1 MYSASTDRPQPP
13 PNAGNIVRFGVIGF
27 IALLIVLVVGKPAVA
42 LYMNIG
48 EFDDQ
53 FTRPLFYSLVSAV
66 ILGII
71 ALVRVNIVSRSSIFW
86 YAISTL
92 ITFASSAQNQ
102 NIQNIQAYRK
112 YKLGRISF
120 VVWQITKILLFG
132 AFFTNILFGF
142 AAMEFIGG
150 DYLGIENIAQLFT
163 LPFVTPPAD
172 TAYGTDIV
180 VPMIP
185 ALLLLIPPLLGAIGL
200 RLLLYLGVHHILGI
214 LTSYIQGESKP
225 NYRKY
230 VSAMEGIVGI
240 GIIWSGFNLFFTSDI
255 DYNTRYTIAGFLL
268 TGSALIVFAAMDRMR
283 SRVLTHMM
291 PKDVLLRIV
300 VIAIIGISVGGI
312 VACKK

>member
-180 VPMIP
+180 VPMICVTF
-185 ALLLLIPPLLGAIGL
+185 A
-200 RLLLYLGVHHILGI
+200 
-214 LTSYIQGESKP
+214 
-225 NYRKY
+225 
-230 VSAMEGIVGI
+230 
-240 GIIWSGFNLFFTSDI
+240 
-255 DYNTRYTIAGFLL
+255 YTTCAWGNW
-268 TGSALIVFAAMDRMR
+268 TA
-283 SRVLTHMM
+283 
-291 PKDVLLRIV
+291 
-300 VIAIIGISVGGI
+300 IAIIPWSAPHTRNTYLVHTRRIKCTKLSKVFS
-312 VACKK
+312 

>member
-132 AFFTNILFGF
+132 AFFTNI
-142 AAMEFIGG
+142 AI
-150 DYLGIENIAQLFT
+150 NILSKF
-163 LPFVTPPAD
+163 
-172 TAYGTDIV
+172 
-180 VPMIP
+180 
-185 ALLLLIPPLLGAIGL
+185 
-200 RLLLYLGVHHILGI
+200 
-214 LTSYIQGESKP
+214 SYMNSH
-225 NYRKY
+225 Y
-230 VSAMEGIVGI
+230 VC
-240 GIIWSGFNLFFTSDI
+240 NL
-255 DYNTRYTIAGFLL
+255 
-268 TGSALIVFAAMDRMR
+268 
-283 SRVLTHMM
+283 
-291 PKDVLLRIV
+291 
-300 VIAIIGISVGGI
+300 
-312 VACKK
+312 CKKLKI

>member
-1 MYSASTDRPQPP
+1 MWLVLYSASTDRPQPP

-112 YKLGRISF
+112 YKLGQSF
-120 VVWQITKILLFG
+120 VVWQDNYFCLVHFSQTYYLDLPPWNLSAESIL
-132 AFFTNILFGF
+132 A
-142 AAMEFIGG
+142 
-150 DYLGIENIAQLFT
+150 
-163 LPFVTPPAD
+163 
-172 TAYGTDIV
+172 
-180 VPMIP
+180 
-185 ALLLLIPPLLGAIGL
+185 
-200 RLLLYLGVHHILGI
+200 
-214 LTSYIQGESKP
+214 
-225 NYRKY
+225 
-230 VSAMEGIVGI
+230 
-240 GIIWSGFNLFFTSDI
+240 
-255 DYNTRYTIAGFLL
+255 
-268 TGSALIVFAAMDRMR
+268 
-283 SRVLTHMM
+283 
-291 PKDVLLRIV
+291 
-300 VIAIIGISVGGI
+300 
-312 VACKK
+312 

>member
-1 MYSASTDRPQPP
+1 MWLVLYSASTDRPQPP

-163 LPFVTPPAD
+163 LPFVVLLQLITNGSVIQLGMFSIAKITPPINSCANPNSMFVKNAPNKSIFVICH
-172 TAYGTDIV
+172 TTNEIR
-180 VPMIP
+180 PS
-185 ALLLLIPPLLGAIGL
+185 
-200 RLLLYLGVHHILGI
+200 LY
-214 LTSYIQGESKP
+214 
-225 NYRKY
+225 
-230 VSAMEGIVGI
+230 
-240 GIIWSGFNLFFTSDI
+240 
-255 DYNTRYTIAGFLL
+255 FL
-268 TGSALIVFAAMDRMR
+268 
-283 SRVLTHMM
+283 
-291 PKDVLLRIV
+291 
-300 VIAIIGISVGGI
+300 
-312 VACKK
+312 

>member
-112 YKLGRISF
+112 YKLSNLVCSVADYENTF
-120 VVWQITKILLFG
+120 VWCIFHKHTIWICLTKPFG
-132 AFFTNILFGF
+132 HWF
-142 AAMEFIGG
+142 EFI
-150 DYLGIENIAQLFT
+150 
-163 LPFVTPPAD
+163 P
-172 TAYGTDIV
+172 
-180 VPMIP
+180 
-185 ALLLLIPPLLGAIGL
+185 
-200 RLLLYLGVHHILGI
+200 
-214 LTSYIQGESKP
+214 
-225 NYRKY
+225 
-230 VSAMEGIVGI
+230 
-240 GIIWSGFNLFFTSDI
+240 
-255 DYNTRYTIAGFLL
+255 
-268 TGSALIVFAAMDRMR
+268 
-283 SRVLTHMM
+283 VLTFKHFCE
-291 PKDVLLRIV
+291 K
-300 VIAIIGISVGGI
+300 VISYF
-312 VACKK
+312 

>member
-1 MYSASTDRPQPP
+1 MWLVLYSASTDRPQPP

-112 YKLGRISF
+112 YAISF
-120 VVWQITKILLFG
+120 VMCPKQVYAKVT
-132 AFFTNILFGF
+132 F
-142 AAMEFIGG
+142 AESHLPCGMI
-150 DYLGIENIAQLFT
+150 QLEELQT
-163 LPFVTPPAD
+163 EA
-172 TAYGTDIV
+172 
-180 VPMIP
+180 
-185 ALLLLIPPLLGAIGL
+185 
-200 RLLLYLGVHHILGI
+200 
-214 LTSYIQGESKP
+214 
-225 NYRKY
+225 
-230 VSAMEGIVGI
+230 
-240 GIIWSGFNLFFTSDI
+240 
-255 DYNTRYTIAGFLL
+255 
-268 TGSALIVFAAMDRMR
+268 
-283 SRVLTHMM
+283 
-291 PKDVLLRIV
+291 
-300 VIAIIGISVGGI
+300 
-312 VACKK
+312 

>member
-1 MYSASTDRPQPP
+1 MWLVLYSASTDRPQPP

-142 AAMEFIGG
+142 AAMEFIWRRLSWHRKHCPTVSLKRWVCFLCQ
-150 DYLGIENIAQLFT
+150 DNLRHIPWRQIQIVCLYAPNKSI
-163 LPFVTPPAD
+163 FVICHTRD
-172 TAYGTDIV
+172 
-180 VPMIP
+180 
-185 ALLLLIPPLLGAIGL
+185 
-200 RLLLYLGVHHILGI
+200 
-214 LTSYIQGESKP
+214 
-225 NYRKY
+225 
-230 VSAMEGIVGI
+230 SA
-240 GIIWSGFNLFFTSDI
+240 
-255 DYNTRYTIAGFLL
+255 
-268 TGSALIVFAAMDRMR
+268 
-283 SRVLTHMM
+283 
-291 PKDVLLRIV
+291 
-300 VIAIIGISVGGI
+300 
-312 VACKK
+312 